1 MSRENREAL
10 RSKKS
15 QRCLKE
21 EKKEWKDQSKRDN
34 AEHHVYRIYG
44 TCKQSS
50 RQSDCGKLMVGFG
63 KCVSERHGAQ
73 TEHFVEG
80 CQSNRTKENDEATSI
95 MLTYH
100 SKRQKRTMRSF
111 KNKTSNAW
119 VAYREGTDLITFESR
134 KKTRFTWHWSQKSL
148 MMNSLFKNQHH
159 SYCLTHLCRP
169 KFMLTWARLEQRPSG
184 AYMLS

>member
-1 MSRENREAL
+1 MSRCDIETNWCKQTEDASNLRFEQIFGFETKVQGSKRSFAKRSPRMSRGNREAL
-10 RSKKS
+10 RSEKS

-80 CQSNRTKENDEATSI
+80 CQSNRMKKNDGATSI
-95 MLTYH
+95 MRHYH
-100 SKRQKRTMRSF
+100 SQRQKKTMRSF
-111 KNKTSNAW
+111 KNKTSN
-119 VAYREGTDLITFESR
+119 V
-134 KKTRFTWHWSQKSL
+134 
-148 MMNSLFKNQHH
+148 
-159 SYCLTHLCRP
+159 
-169 KFMLTWARLEQRPSG
+169 
-184 AYMLS
+184 